1 MLSIAF
7 ISIAFIPI
15 AFIAALAGFSPAAAR
30 DTPLGTVYLTTL
42 PSGADTWVDGAY
54 IGRSPVLIDALTL
67 GKHTITAAK
76 TGWVSREMRVSV
88 TEQVPFQFVDF
99 QLERDPNAPPASGT
113 LALHAGVP
121 IRTVTV
127 DGTVEKLAA
136 GNKVEIAPGEHDVT
150 VETARGEFHRQVIIY
165 PDTTTNVILRSG
177 AENADRAIVVAPTT
191 NYLPSSEVM
200 VDGKHIEIRHNGH
213 IAMGTLGDPTMRID
227 GDLTT
232 FNTPPAV
239 IGGKLFLPLD
249 LYVRIGALPLRTR

>member
-1 MLSIAF
+1 MVVLRHVLLTAT
-7 ISIAFIPI
+7 I
-15 AFIAALAGFSPAAAR
+15 AFIAAIAGFSPAVAGDA
-30 DTPLGTVYLTTL
+30 PLGTIYLTTL

-76 TGWVSREMRVSV
+76 TGWVSREMHVSV
-88 TEQVPFQFVDF
+88 SEQVPFQFVDF
-99 QLERDPNAPPASGT
+99 QLERDPNAPPANGT

-127 DGTVEKLAA
+127 DGAPAKPAP
-136 GNKVEIAPGEHDVT
+136 GNKVEIAPGEHDIT
-150 VETARGEFHRQVIIY
+150 VETEHGEFHRHVFIY
-165 PDTTTNVILRSG
+165 PDTTTNVVLRSG
-177 AENADRAIVVAPTT
+177 TENADHAIVVAPTT
-191 NYLPSSEVM
+191 NYLPSSEVT
-200 VDGKHIEIRHNGH
+200 VDGKRIEIRHNGH
-213 IAMGTLGDPTMRID
+213 IATGMLGDATMRID
-227 GDLTT
+227 GNVTT